1 MHNLLV
7 NSATRENTLNYL
19 ARLLKLNEKK
29 AQLHGEERLMAGDGV
44 MLNLLAV
51 MQMLSVKIKIDK
63 VDPMYPFHPNSLVDV
78 ANETRL
84 KYDSQEATAWLE
96 KLSNYY
102 WPNQICSVFQPVYFF
117 HLGDSKDH
125 TWQEPKFNTSCWFL
139 TLHCHHLS
147 LLPAF
152 NKHKHRLRALRE
164 LTKLVNLE
172 NASLT
177 NGCYF

>member
-1 MHNLLV
+1 VHNLLV
-7 NSATRENTLNYL
+7 NSSTRETTLNYL
-19 ARLLKLNEKK
+19 ARMLKLNEKK

-96 KLSNYY
+96 KLSNYF
-102 WPNQICSVFQPVYFF
+102 WHLKLQCFSTFSSV
-117 HLGDSKDH
+117 
-125 TWQEPKFNTSCWFL
+125 T
-139 TLHCHHLS
+139 
-147 LLPAF
+147 
-152 NKHKHRLRALRE
+152 
-164 LTKLVNLE
+164 
-172 NASLT
+172 
-177 NGCYF
+177 